1 MTKREK
7 LFVFD
12 IGNVFVKLDPVSRDR
27 AVARTDDPASSK
39 RYRDVPRAIF
49 RDFCRGH
56 MAEAD
61 YVQALTEV
69 FGVPADAVYA
79 AEHAYVA
86 QSFPGFIEVA
96 RRLKGRYR
104 VVCLS
109 NNQAIHW
116 RYIND
121 NILGHGFFDR
131 EYLSQDMG
139 LEKPDPAIFKA
150 LIEAEDCSGKDVV
163 FVDDIE
169 ENILAA
175 RAAGWQHCIHH
186 RDPNE
191 TARMIE
197 AIVSDHTTN

>member
-27 AVARTDDPASSK
+27 AVARSDDPSSSK
-39 RYRDVPRAIF
+39 RYRDVPRAVF

-61 YVQALTEV
+61 YVQALTEI
-69 FGVPADAVYA
+69 FGVGSDAVYA

-86 QSFPGFIEVA
+86 ESFAGFIDVVRA
-96 RRLKGRYR
+96 LKERHR

-109 NNQAIHW
+109 NNQTIHW

-121 NILGHGFFDR
+121 NILKPGYFDR
-131 EYLSQDMG
+131 EYLSQNMG
-139 LEKPDPAIFKA
+139 LEKPDPEIFRA
-150 LIEAEDCSGKDVV
+150 LTEAEDCAGKDVV

-186 RDPNE
+186 VDPNE
-191 TARMIE
+191 TARMLE
-197 AIVSDHTTN
+197 AIASDHTTN